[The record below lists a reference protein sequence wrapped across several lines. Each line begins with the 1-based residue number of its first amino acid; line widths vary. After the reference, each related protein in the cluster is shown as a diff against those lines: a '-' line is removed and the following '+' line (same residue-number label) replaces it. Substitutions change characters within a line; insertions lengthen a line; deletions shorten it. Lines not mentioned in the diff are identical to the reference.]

1 LQEAIAKPYNK
12 DGQLYQTWG
21 KGVNES
27 LAKSLRVSWIG
38 RFQRGG
44 EGCRKHRAHGSEGKL
59 QGCGRRRALTFGKS
73 KLDYSRCSGGLD
85 CFSFH
90 GDVFLEFLFLEQVT
104 TMSEWVTSNEA
115 TVRLAFFFGIL
126 LLIALFE
133 ILAPRRAL
141 GTSKGS
147 RWFGN
152 LGVVVIGALL
162 LRIVFPITAVQLAFW
177 AGQKGWGLFNAMDMP
192 FWLGV
197 VLSIIILDFI
207 IYLQHVMFHAVPTLW
222 RLHMMH
228 HADLDYDL
236 TTGIRFHPIEIL
248 ISMVIKFSAIV
259 VLGTP
264 AVAVILFEI
273 ILNGMAMFNHGNFFI
288 PLRLDRVLRW
298 FVVTPDM
305 HRVHHSVFPSET
317 NSNYGFNLA
326 WWDRVMGTYRAQ
338 PRLGHQGMTIGLNQ
352 FRDPSKLTLLWMLIL
367 PFVGKQGS
375 YAINRRGAKEEG

>member
-1 LQEAIAKPYNK
+1 
-12 DGQLYQTWG
+12 
-21 KGVNES
+21 
-27 LAKSLRVSWIG
+27 
-38 RFQRGG
+38 
-44 EGCRKHRAHGSEGKL
+44 
-59 QGCGRRRALTFGKS
+59 LTFGKS
-73 KLDYSRCSGGLD
+73 KLDYQRCFKGL
-85 CFSFH
+85 H
-90 GDVFLEFLFLEQVT
+90 GFPRNRDVLLKFIYSEKVM
-104 TMSEWVTSNEA
+104 TMSELINGHEA

-133 ILAPRRAL
+133 ILAPRRPL
-141 GTSKGS
+141 TTSKAG

-152 LGVVVIGALL
+152 LGVVVIGAVL
-162 LRIVFPITAVQLAFW
+162 LRIVFPITAVQLALW
-177 AGQKGWGLFNAMDMP
+177 AGQKGWGIFNAMDMP
-192 FWLGV
+192 FWLAV

-207 IYLQHVMFHAVPTLW
+207 IYLQHVIFHAVPTLW

-236 TTGIRFHPIEIL
+236 TTGIRFHPLEIL

-264 AVAVILFEI
+264 ALAVILFEI

-375 YAINRRGAKEEG
+375 YAINRRGAKGEG